1 LVDAA
6 VQRPVFERFAVS
18 RPDSFLG
25 VLEVGIVGLPGSGR
39 STLFAALTGG
49 HGSVGT
55 AEIRDERL
63 APVAA
68 AVGSGTATPAVL
80 KVVEVAGT
88 GPALLGNLRQVDA
101 LLAVVDGF
109 SGTRD
114 PAADRESLQLEL
126 RVADRDHVEKR
137 LERVR
142 SQAKSGDPQLKE
154 EVAALERLLAHLEAA
169 KPLSE
174 WGEELPAELEPLTTK
189 PLVTIENG
197 PAGID
202 LKLEAELAEL
212 PEAEAAEFREG
223 PSALEAVLQD
233 VFEAAEL
240 ITFFTA
246 NEKEA
251 RAWTLRRGATALDAA
266 GAVHTDLAR
275 GFVRCEVIPW
285 SDLVES
291 GSRADASRRG
301 LQRVEGKTYVVED
314 GDVLNVRSSI

>member
-1 LVDAA
+1 
-6 VQRPVFERFAVS
+6 
-18 RPDSFLG
+18 
-25 VLEVGIVGLPGSGR
+25 VLQVGIVGLPGSGR

-49 HGSVGT
+49 HGLVGT
-55 AEIRDERL
+55 AEIPDERL

-68 AVGSGTATPAVL
+68 AVGSAKTTLAAL
-80 KVVEVAGT
+80 RVEDVAGT

-114 PAADRESLQLEL
+114 PAADQASLEL
-126 RVADRDHVEKR
+126 ELLVADRDHVGKR

-142 SQAKSGDPQLKE
+142 SQAKSGDPKLRE
-154 EVAALERLLAHLEAA
+154 EVAALERVLAHLEAER
-169 KPLSE
+169 PLSE
-174 WGEELPAELEPLTTK
+174 WPEELPAELEPLTTK
-189 PLVTIENG
+189 PLVWIENAPG
-197 PAGID
+197 GID

-223 PSALEAVLQD
+223 PSALEAVVRE

-240 ITFFTA
+240 LTFFTA

-251 RAWTLRRGATALDAA
+251 RAWTLRSGATALEAA
-266 GAVHTDLAR
+266 GSVHTDLAQ
-275 GFVRCEVIPW
+275 GFVRCEVIRW

-291 GSRADASRRG
+291 GSRAEASRRG

-314 GDVLNVRSSI
+314 GDVLNVRSSV

>member
-1 LVDAA
+1 
-6 VQRPVFERFAVS
+6 
-18 RPDSFLG
+18 
-25 VLEVGIVGLPGSGR
+25 VLEVGIVGLAGSGR

-55 AEIRDERL
+55 AEIADERL
-63 APVAA
+63 APVSV
-68 AVGSGTATPAVL
+68 AVGSAKVTPAVL
-80 KVVEVAGT
+80 KVEDVAGT

-101 LLAVVDGF
+101 LLAVIDGF

-114 PAADRESLQLEL
+114 LAVDRASLQLEL
-126 RVADRDHVEKR
+126 LVADRDHVEKR

-142 SQAKSGDPQLKE
+142 SQAKSGDSKLRE
-154 EVAALERLLAHLEAA
+154 EAAALERVLAHLEAER
-169 KPLSE
+169 PLSE
-174 WGEELPAELEPLTTK
+174 WQEELPPELEPLTTK
-189 PLVTIENG
+189 PLVVIENG
-197 PAGID
+197 PGGID

-212 PEAEAAEFREG
+212 SEEEAAEFRDG
-223 PSALEAVLQD
+223 PSALESVVREVFGAAD
-233 VFEAAEL
+233 V

-266 GAVHTDLAR
+266 AAVHTDLAR
-275 GFVRCEVIPW
+275 GFVRCEVIRW

-291 GSRADASRRG
+291 GSRAEASRRG

-314 GDVLNVRSSI
+314 GDVVNVRSSI

>member
-1 LVDAA
+1 
-6 VQRPVFERFAVS
+6 
-18 RPDSFLG
+18 
-25 VLEVGIVGLPGSGR
+25 VLEVGIVGLPGAGR

-55 AEIRDERL
+55 AEIPDQRL

-68 AVGSGTATPAVL
+68 AVGSAKATSAAL

-101 LLAVVDGF
+101 LLVVVDGF

-126 RVADRDHVEKR
+126 LVADRDHVEKR

-142 SQAKSGDPQLKE
+142 SQAKSGDPQLRE
-154 EVAALERLLAHLEAA
+154 EVAVLERLLAHFEAER
-169 KPLSE
+169 PLSE

-197 PAGID
+197 PGGID

-223 PSALEAVLQD
+223 PSALEAVLLD
-233 VFEAAEL
+233 VFQAAEL

-246 NEKEA
+246 NEKET

-266 GAVHTDLAR
+266 AAVHTDLAR
-275 GFVRCEVIPW
+275 GFVRCEVIRW

-291 GSRADASRRG
+291 GSRADVSRRG

-314 GDVLNVRSSI
+314 GDVLNVRSSL

>member
-1 LVDAA
+1 
-6 VQRPVFERFAVS
+6 
-18 RPDSFLG
+18 

-55 AEIRDERL
+55 AEIPDQRL
-63 APVAA
+63 AAVAA
-68 AVGSGTATPAVL
+68 AIGSAKATPAAL

-101 LLAVVDGF
+101 LLVVVDGF

-126 RVADRDHVEKR
+126 LVADRDHVEKR

-154 EVAALERLLAHLEAA
+154 EVAALERLLAHLETE

-174 WGEELPAELEPLTTK
+174 WAEELPSELEPLTTK

-197 PAGID
+197 PGGID

-223 PSALEAVLQD
+223 PSVLEAVLRE

-266 GAVHTDLAR
+266 AAVHTDLAR
-275 GFVRCEVIPW
+275 GFVRCEVIRW

-301 LQRVEGKTYVVED
+301 LQRVEGQTYVVED
-314 GDVLNVRSSI
+314 GDVLNVRSSL